1 MNKQK
6 LGHAETKY
14 GEKLHRFVQSNYLPR
29 QISPKNHGKKV
40 YFTITEKLQTEHNWK
55 CGSLLFLQ
63 SCRQHKRN
71 SEHCI
76 VIVYNKDTKPKKCG
90 HVGVAHCYEC

>member
-6 LGHAETKY
+6 LGHAETQY

-40 YFTITEKLQTEHNWK
+40 YISRSLKNFKQNRTGNVGYFCFFSAVYSDSLQQ
-55 CGSLLFLQ
+55 G
-63 SCRQHKRN
+63 
-71 SEHCI
+71 
-76 VIVYNKDTKPKKCG
+76 
-90 HVGVAHCYEC
+90 YET